1 MNEVERINLDD
12 YTQTGEGGT
21 SLTYTSK
28 DGKTL
33 AKLYN
38 PGYEAELA
46 KEDFLTACTVY
57 DLGIPSPKPY
67 RLITDGVRVGAE
79 YEWIQGKRSFA
90 RIISQEPERLEELS
104 VEFAQR
110 ALQLHATE
118 ADTQRLHSTKQKM
131 KRFYLE
137 NEGVVA
143 DYYKERVLRFLDTV
157 PEATTCLHGDLQIG
171 NIITDGKR
179 TLWIDLGGFGYGVPE
194 WDLAFTWRMTHNT
207 NAKITEWLLH
217 LTSDV
222 LHQHWN
228 LFLQS
233 YLGTTNQQRIEEAT
247 RKLLPYA
254 AAKLPYMFYVATH
267 KNLPDEVLKPMYKML
282 E

>member
-1 MNEVERINLDD
+1 MNKVERINLDD

-28 DGKTL
+28 DGKRL

-38 PGYEAELA
+38 PGYEADLA

-90 RIISQEPERLEELS
+90 RIISEQPERLEELS

-110 ALQLHATE
+110 SLQLHTTE
-118 ADTQRLHSTKQKM
+118 ADTQRLRSTKQMM

-137 NEGVVA
+137 REVVA
-143 DYYKERVLRFLDTV
+143 DYYKQSILRFLDTV
-157 PEATTCLHGDLQIG
+157 PEQTTCLHGDLQIG

-194 WDLAFTWRMTHNT
+194 WDLAFTWRMTHNSNT
-207 NAKITEWLLH
+207 KITEWLLH

-222 LHQHWN
+222 LDQHWH
-228 LFLQS
+228 LFLQN
-233 YLGTTNQQRIEEAT
+233 YLGTTDRQRIEEAT

-254 AAKLPYMFYVATH
+254 AAKLPYMFYVATR
-267 KNLPDEVLKPMYKML
+267 KTLPEEMLKPMYKMF